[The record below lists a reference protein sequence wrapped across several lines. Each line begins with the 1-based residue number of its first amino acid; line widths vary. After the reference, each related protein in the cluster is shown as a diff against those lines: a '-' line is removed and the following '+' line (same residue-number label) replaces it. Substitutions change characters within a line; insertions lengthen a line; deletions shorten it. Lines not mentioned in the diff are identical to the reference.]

1 MRILTQKMSM
11 KRSITVLILSIPLLC
26 SPVFAQDSESD
37 SSTEPVPPEGG
48 ANDQD
53 DSESDPGTLP
63 TDSEA
68 EQMPTLSRAQH
79 RWLDPKRSRLPQ
91 VPHAQTDFSAYT
103 LEWGETKIGL
113 ATITVGALPRL
124 QIGTVPVLDIL
135 GVPNGNIKLN
145 AVRAGPYALG
155 IGASHYRLKVGEFVG
170 TTTGV
175 SLIQS
180 VQILQP
186 WSLHVGARF
195 RNLRSSGVPDTSQL
209 PSILTGG
216 TDPDTFAQ
224 SQEGNEGAWRFHG
237 QSIDLSMATDIRFNR
252 RDSLIIRGGAT
263 FWTNVLERGFEA
275 PPILGLD
282 EAFNVDTG
290 TSAPIAESYV
300 ASIAWQWSW
309 RRVDLRVG
317 AGVSNVP
324 GAWILQC
331 TDLSYRFG
339 GKTRTTERRM
349 KRTWKRN
356 KSDTQ
361 RR

>member
-1 MRILTQKMSM
+1 MPM
-11 KRSITVLILSIPLLC
+11 KRFLAALLISTPLL
-26 SPVFAQDSESD
+26 SGPAFAQEGGSD
-37 SSTEPVPPEGG
+37 SGADSSPPEDGG
-48 ANDQD
+48 NEPNDGED
-53 DSESDPGTLP
+53 AP
-63 TDSEA
+63 TPAPTATDA
-68 EQMPTLSRAQH
+68 EKMPSLSRAQH
-79 RWLDPKRSRLPQ
+79 RWLEPRRSLLPQ

-103 LEWGETKIGL
+103 LEWGETKIGM
-113 ATITVGALPRL
+113 ATITVGALPRF
-124 QIGTVPVLDIL
+124 QIGTVPVLGFL
-135 GVPNGNIKLN
+135 GIPNGNIKLN
-145 AVRAGPYALG
+145 AVQAGPYALG
-155 IGASHYRLKVGEFVG
+155 IGASHYRLKVGDFLG
-170 TTTGV
+170 STTGV

-180 VQILQP
+180 VQILEP
-186 WSLHVGARF
+186 WSLHLAARF

-209 PSILTGG
+209 PSILTAGA
-216 TDPDTFAQ
+216 DPEAFAQ
-224 SQEGNEGAWRFHG
+224 SQEGNEDAWRFHG
-237 QSIDLSMATDIRFNR
+237 QSVDLFVATDIRFNR
-252 RDSLIIRGGAT
+252 RDSLILRGGAT

-317 AGVSNVP
+317 AGVSSVP

-339 GKTRTTERRM
+339 GATRSSERRM

-356 KSDTQ
+356 KSDTKL
-361 RR
+361 R

>member
-1 MRILTQKMSM
+1 MN
-11 KRSITVLILSIPLLC
+11 RSLATLLLSIPLLC
-26 SPVFAQDSESD
+26 EPAFAQEDDSG
-37 SSTEPVPPEGG
+37 SSGGTEPTEEEGDEQ
-48 ANDQD
+48 NDGED
-53 DSESDPGTLP
+53 EPAALP
-63 TDSEA
+63 TPAEA
-68 EQMPTLSRAQH
+68 EQMPSLSRAQH
-79 RWLDPKRSRLPQ
+79 RWLEPKRSRLPQ
-91 VPHAQTDFSAYT
+91 VAHAQTDFSAHT

-113 ATITVGALPRL
+113 ATITVGALPRF
-124 QIGTVPVLDIL
+124 QIGTVPALDIL
-135 GVPNGNIKLN
+135 GIPNGNVKLN
-145 AVRAGPYALG
+145 AVQAGPYALG
-155 IGASHYRLKVGEFVG
+155 IGASHYRLKVGDFVG
-170 TTTGV
+170 STTGV

-186 WSLHVGARF
+186 WSLHLGARF

-209 PSILTGG
+209 PSILTGNS
-216 TDPDTFAQ
+216 DPDAFAR

-237 QSIDLSMATDIRFNR
+237 QSVDLSMATDIRFNR

-282 EAFNVDTG
+282 EAFNVETG
-290 TSAPIAESYV
+290 TSTPIAESYV

-317 AGVSNVP
+317 AGISSVP
-324 GAWILQC
+324 GAWILQG

-361 RR
+361 FR